1 MFPLATLSPSD
12 EQLARRAQRG
22 CADSFDELIRRFQA
36 PVLHFL
42 QHRDAA
48 AEAED
53 LLQETFVR
61 AFTRLEQYRWPWRF
75 STWLFTIARRVSINH
90 YRRTQGVSWPK
101 GDAAA
106 IRWAAS
112 AASGPAETAAREDSR
127 RYLWARAA
135 ECLSEQ
141 QWTALWLHYVED
153 MPTRQVAAVLGCSRV
168 AVKTMIHRAR
178 KKLLPLVQ
186 ELGPDRPALAAAM
199 AEVSHE

>member
-1 MFPLATLSPSD
+1 M
-12 EQLARRAQRG
+12 
-22 CADSFDELIRRFQA
+22 
-36 PVLHFL
+36 LHFL